1 MKKVIIIAVVIA
13 LLAAASVL
21 LIINK
26 NNTASAE
33 TTVVMSLDDTVVM
46 SLDDF
51 DFSAAGELT
60 QDERDIIMRIDTEN
74 RIAAVLSELDWVSS
88 ARVNIADDDL
98 SASAVLDVSREPSP
112 DEADAAAHLITLYV
126 DGLEKEDVVIL
137 DQNNNVIFS
146 E

>member
-1 MKKVIIIAVVIA
+1 MKKIIIAAVVIA

-26 NNTASAE
+26 NNAASAE
-33 TTVVMSLDDTVVM
+33 TNVVMSLDDGSV
-46 SLDDF
+46 
-51 DFSAAGELT
+51 SAVAGKNLT
-60 QDERDIIMRIDTEN
+60 QDEVDIITRIDIEN
-74 RIAAVLSELDWVSS
+74 RIAAVLSELDWINS
-88 ARVNIADDDL
+88 ARVNIAADDL

-126 DGLEKEDVVIL
+126 DGLETEDVVIL
-137 DQNNNVIFS
+137 DQNNNVIYSVS

>member
-1 MKKVIIIAVVIA
+1 
-13 LLAAASVL
+13 

-33 TTVVMSLDDTVVM
+33 TTVIM

-51 DFSAAGELT
+51 DFSAADELT

-74 RIAAVLSELDWVSS
+74 RIAAVLSELDWINS

-98 SASAVLDVSREPSP
+98 SASAVLDVSREPSS

-126 DGLEKEDVVIL
+126 DGLEKEDVVIS

>member
-1 MKKVIIIAVVIA
+1 MKKIIIAAVVIA

-26 NNTASAE
+26 NNAASAE
-33 TTVVMSLDDTVVM
+33 TNVVMSLDDGSV
-46 SLDDF
+46 
-51 DFSAAGELT
+51 SAVAGKNLT
-60 QDERDIIMRIDTEN
+60 QDEVDIITRIDIEN
-74 RIAAVLSELDWVSS
+74 RIAAVLSELDWINS
-88 ARVNIADDDL
+88 ARVNIAADDL
-98 SASAVLDVSREPSP
+98 SASAVLDVSREPSS

-126 DGLEKEDVVIL
+126 DGLETEDVVIL

>member
-1 MKKVIIIAVVIA
+1 MKKIIIAAVVIA

-26 NNTASAE
+26 NNAASAE
-33 TTVVMSLDDTVVM
+33 TNVVMSLDDGSV
-46 SLDDF
+46 
-51 DFSAAGELT
+51 SAAAGKNLT
-60 QDERDIIMRIDTEN
+60 QDEVDIITRIDIEN
-74 RIAAVLSELDWVSS
+74 RIAAVLSELDWINS
-88 ARVNIADDDL
+88 ARVNIAADDL

-126 DGLEKEDVVIL
+126 DGLETEDVVIL
-137 DQNNNVIFS
+137 DQNNNVIYSVS